1 MRADSL
7 KPMMRAH
14 LDSLA
19 AGLPQSA
26 GATLASHEAMA
37 SQMLDAMGA
46 DMTAMGMKPDPAWRA
61 LTDSIKRDPPTC
73 PAYRGEPLISGS
85 GPSSECDG

>member
-61 LTDSIKRDPPTC
+61 TPSNAISPTC

-85 GPSSECDG
+85 GRTSSECDG